1 MMEGRER
8 VESDASGSSLPNS
21 SDDRLPCRLF
31 ATDRYPNARL
41 NVYSKPDL
49 VTFVRDALVGT
60 EEFVKIRESPLGVLF
75 DLPVSRCPISC
86 KLLHALLTRQL
97 LTTKK
102 YELWTVFGGQPLR
115 FSLSEFREITGLP
128 CGEFPGGYNPNV
140 YPVVNEKKDPMWLVC
155 GDKLTTLAD
164 LANEMRKSKD
174 MPGWR
179 KLAISL
185 LLIVDGVLIGKL
197 QCNRPTPKY
206 VRMLADVDAFLRFP
220 WGREAFVKTLSTM
233 RPLLQPTS
241 KVADPIGTYC
251 QQLQQ
256 HTFRLQGFPL
266 ALQLLAYRCIPLLL
280 NKVPNSDDGR
290 SFLESS
296 FLGLPKLT
304 SLSRNDI
311 LEVEN
316 AAELTVEPLLPL
328 FSSGSAI
335 DGWGEWDDEDRDRKV
350 IYMQDLIRNG
360 HVFKK
365 DDWPGGFAGL
375 EEVDFDERTEVEEH
389 VNHVFDRKGKAVVV
403 EKEKEKCARTVKGK
417 QKAVVKK
424 KGGSK
429 GRQRH
434 LDSYFQ
440 PATRSGA
447 QLKDWFESKLEE
459 VRSSLSEKIVEQA
472 AEIAKLK
479 KRRSVACWS
488 GFGKMSRGAKVSSKR
503 RRRAETI
510 NLESPPAKKGKFTRD
525 GETLSEA
532 EVTVD
537 SPLANNSQG
546 SPDEPLEPMDG
557 GRSCTP
563 EEGFLEDVLSEDVVV
578 NEKSDQPIGCADR
591 CKEDAGVEEE
601 GNAGI
606 DVETRA
612 EENVCRALDMTVEVD
627 GASEGECL
635 EENCDVENTGEENDV
650 NLGDDEEEYD
660 PELCSITPGGNRQR
674 TDPVEIELILV
685 KKFSL
690 KKKRDGTDLLPP
702 LDRAEFAFFAATL
715 KACPHI
721 ECVTSE
727 GLSLN
732 SQFLLDLAQPSGL
745 VSITHMEVLVAFLS
759 GRHAATLLAEKC
771 LFASLW
777 FVSYLQGKYSSF
789 EKALNKKRVK
799 WSDRMIKLVTEE
811 GSTWFED
818 IDTVYVPMCWESVH
832 WVGVAIH
839 LKIWSVEVYDPAP
852 SLYTESQ
859 MLELMGPVTKML
871 PHIVGK
877 YCPGGESQN
886 NGVNPFG
893 CRRVEGIYESTH
905 SDNSGP
911 VAVKFLE
918 LELCGNPGEGM
929 GFIRD
934 DVVDDF
940 RKQYAMDIFQEWF
953 VPFYPN
959 MEDAV

>member
-1 MMEGRER
+1 
-8 VESDASGSSLPNS
+8 
-21 SDDRLPCRLF
+21 
-31 ATDRYPNARL
+31 
-41 NVYSKPDL
+41 
-49 VTFVRDALVGT
+49 
-60 EEFVKIRESPLGVLF
+60 
-75 DLPVSRCPISC
+75 
-86 KLLHALLTRQL
+86 
-97 LTTKK
+97 
-102 YELWTVFGGQPLR
+102 
-115 FSLSEFREITGLP
+115 
-128 CGEFPGGYNPNV
+128 
-140 YPVVNEKKDPMWLVC
+140 
-155 GDKLTTLAD
+155 
-164 LANEMRKSKD
+164 
-174 MPGWR
+174 
-179 KLAISL
+179 
-185 LLIVDGVLIGKL
+185 
-197 QCNRPTPKY
+197 
-206 VRMLADVDAFLRFP
+206 
-220 WGREAFVKTLSTM
+220 
-233 RPLLQPTS
+233 
-241 KVADPIGTYC
+241 
-251 QQLQQ
+251 
-256 HTFRLQGFPL
+256 
-266 ALQLLAYRCIPLLL
+266 
-280 NKVPNSDDGR
+280 
-290 SFLESS
+290 
-296 FLGLPKLT
+296 
-304 SLSRNDI
+304 
-311 LEVEN
+311 
-316 AAELTVEPLLPL
+316 
-328 FSSGSAI
+328 
-335 DGWGEWDDEDRDRKV
+335 
-350 IYMQDLIRNG
+350 
-360 HVFKK
+360 
-365 DDWPGGFAGL
+365 
-375 EEVDFDERTEVEEH
+375 
-389 VNHVFDRKGKAVVV
+389 
-403 EKEKEKCARTVKGK
+403 
-417 QKAVVKK
+417 
-424 KGGSK
+424 
-429 GRQRH
+429 
-434 LDSYFQ
+434 
-440 PATRSGA
+440 
-447 QLKDWFESKLEE
+447 
-459 VRSSLSEKIVEQA
+459 
-472 AEIAKLK
+472 
-479 KRRSVACWS
+479 
-488 GFGKMSRGAKVSSKR
+488 MSRGAKLSSKR

-510 NLESPPAKKGKFTRD
+510 NLESPPAKKGKCSGD
-525 GETLSEA
+525 GEPLSEA

-537 SPLANNSQG
+537 SPLANKSQG
-546 SPDEPLEPMDG
+546 IPDEPLEPMEG
-557 GRSCTP
+557 GRSCSP
-563 EEGFLEDVLSEDVVV
+563 EEGILEDVLVEDVVV
-578 NEKSDQPIGCADR
+578 KEKSDPQLVVLTVD
-591 CKEDAGVEEE
+591 EVVEEE
-601 GNAGI
+601 ANAGI
-606 DVETRA
+606 AVEA
-612 EENVCRALDMTVEVD
+612 CAKENVCRALDMTVKMD

-635 EENCDVENTGEENDV
+635 EENCDVDTTGEENDV

-660 PELCSITPGGNRQR
+660 PELCSITPGGTSQR

-745 VSITHMEVLVAFLS
+745 VSTTHMEVLVAFLR
-759 GRHAATLLAEKC
+759 GRHAATLVAEKC

-818 IDTVYVPMCWESVH
+818 IDIVYVPMCWESVH

-859 MLELMGPVTKML
+859 MLELMSPVTKML

-877 YCPGGESQN
+877 YCPGVESQN
-886 NGVNPFG
+886 NGVKPFG